1 MKRLFPAAAAWTLT
15 ASAALTASVLVPA
28 DDPNI
33 RYTGRW
39 DFSNPA
45 APSHS
50 WPGVSV
56 TARFEGTSVGVRLT
70 DNFTY
75 FNVLIDGELKGVFKG
90 TSASAANYQLVS
102 GLDDGPHTLVL
113 FKRNETTWTRFAF
126 NGIVL
131 DDGKGLLPPP
141 ERPNRRIEF
150 IGDSFTSAE
159 WNELTGS
166 ADSDA
171 PVTNIY
177 EGFGPIVGRHYGAE
191 VHMTSISGWGL
202 VVEWQGDTTKNLP
215 DQFDQVHTFARN
227 QAWDFEQWIPNV
239 VVIGLGLNDYNAFG
253 GYSGPVAPEN
263 RELYISR
270 YHEFIATIR
279 DAYPGVRV
287 LAVAANG
294 LEWLKSAIGQVVEEE
309 NAAGHGDV
317 FYADYPYYDGGY
329 ANYHPTVATH
339 RLIAERLITAM
350 DGMNPWEPY
359 DDTKPPVFTRLP
371 ESPFVAYSESV
382 PLEVE
387 TDTHAAVR
395 WSDSDEPYSE
405 MENTFAV
412 TGGRDHSTVVSC
424 GHGQARTLYLRAADP
439 AGNSM
444 DTSAVVRFSVDT
456 TKADL
461 DWTRP
466 GYDDSAWA
474 AGAAP
479 IGNRPSGSFVTT
491 AAGVRTVYFRKALDI
506 PRSASVSR
514 LTLMVRGG
522 DGLVAYFNGTEV
534 GRYGFPEDE
543 DPVYDTFAT
552 RVQTS
557 GYTTF
562 RIDASNGLSLVRDEG
577 NVVAVEAHAAGGS
590 GAGVSFDCQIRTDSG
605 LFPFVWESEW
615 RYFDEGSRPENQV
628 KDKLPSAAAERPRPG
643 IPGGFSVR
651 PAYPN
656 PFNTATVIRYSLS
669 AESGV
674 RVEAR
679 GPDGRLA
686 AVLDEGRRNA
696 GPHELRWDASGL
708 ASGVYVITVRAG
720 GLSRSVKAAL
730 VR

>member
-1 MKRLFPAAAAWTLT
+1 MKRIFPAAAAWTLT

-56 TARFEGTSVGVRLT
+56 TARFEGTSIGVRLT

-75 FNVLIDGELKGVFKG
+75 FNVFIDGELKGVFKG
-90 TSASAANYQLVS
+90 TSASAANVTLAS

-126 NGIVL
+126 NGLVL
-131 DDGKGLLPPP
+131 DDGKALLPPP
-141 ERPNRRIEF
+141 ERPDRRIEF

-159 WNELTGS
+159 WNELTGT

-177 EGFGPIVGRHYGAE
+177 EGFGPIIGRHYGAE

-202 VVEWQGDTTKNLP
+202 VVEWQGDYTKNLP

-227 QAWDFEQWIPNV
+227 QAWDFDRWIPNV

-253 GYSGPVAPEN
+253 GYSGPVADEN
-263 RELYISR
+263 RDLYIGR

-279 DAYPGVRV
+279 DAYPGVRI

-339 RLIAERLITAM
+339 YQIADRLIAAM

-359 DDTKPPVFTRLP
+359 DDMKPPAITRLP
-371 ESPFVAYSESV
+371 SSPFVAYSESV
-382 PLEVE
+382 SLEVE
-387 TDTHAAVR
+387 TDSYATVR

-405 MENTFAV
+405 MENAFAV
-412 TGGRDHSTVVSC
+412 TGGRDHSTAVPC
-424 GHGQARTLYLRAADP
+424 GHGQARTLYLRASDP

-456 TKADL
+456 TKSDL
-461 DWTRP
+461 DWTRT

-474 AGAAP
+474 SGVAP
-479 IGNRPSGSFVTT
+479 AGNRPSGSFTTT
-491 AAGVRTVYFRKALDI
+491 AAGVNTVYFRKTVDI
-506 PRSASVSR
+506 PASAAVNR
-514 LTLMVRGG
+514 LTLMIRGG
-522 DGLVAYFNGTEV
+522 DGLVAYFNGTEA
-534 GRYGFPEDE
+534 GRYNFPEGE
-543 DPVYDTFAT
+543 DPSYDTFAT

-562 RIDASNGLSLVRDEG
+562 RIDASNGLSLVRDTG
-577 NVVAVEAHAAGGS
+577 NVVAVEVHAAS
-590 GAGVSFDCQIRTDSG
+590 GADAGVSFDCQIRTDSG

-615 RYFDEGSRPENQV
+615 RYYDEGNRPENQV
-628 KDKLPSAAAERPRPG
+628 KDKLSSTINRRPQTTVPAGFTLNAAW
-643 IPGGFSVR
+643 
-651 PAYPN
+651 PN
-656 PFNTATVIRYSLS
+656 PFNASTRILYRLASRCRV
-669 AESGV
+669 A
-674 RVEAR
+674 VEAR
-679 GPDGRLA
+679 DSAGRLA
-686 AVLDEGRRNA
+686 AVLDEGIRDA
-696 GPHELRWDASGL
+696 GPHDLRWDASGL
-708 ASGVYVITVRAG
+708 ASGVYVVTVRAG

-730 VR
+730 IR